1 MQTSLPADYSQTE
14 EGLQA
19 NAILR
24 SCVHC
29 GLCNATCPT
38 YQLTGNELD
47 GPRGRIYLIKN
58 HLENDSNG
66 VTGLKHLDRC
76 LTCLACE
83 TTCPSNVQFGHLLD
97 IGRKNMSKAIQRPF
111 KDRIKR
117 YLIALL
123 FSKPTRVRPMLA
135 LARLSKPFLPQK
147 LAAKIPVRIKSSKT
161 TGSTPGLPKL
171 LTIQGCVQ
179 SAAAPQINIAA
190 AKVLERTGFHLE
202 EAKSDC
208 CGALAYHLA
217 DTDKAER
224 TIRHNID
231 NWYQD
236 LQGEYGSLVVTS
248 SGCSSFIKQYGALMQ
263 STPEY
268 AKKAEFISKRC
279 RDLSELD
286 IQLDIKPIRE
296 NCTVALHSP
305 CTLQHGQK
313 VHGKI
318 EALLKKAGYR
328 LVPTMDEHLCCGSAG
343 SYSLLETELSER
355 LLANKLACLEEDQ
368 PNVISTANIGCL
380 LHLQSGTE
388 RSVKHWIEL
397 LV

>member
-97 IGRKNMSKAIQRPF
+97 IGRKNMSKVVKRPV

-117 YLIALL
+117 YLISLL
-123 FSKPTRVRPMLA
+123 FSKPARVRPMLA

-161 TGSTPGLPKL
+161 TGSTPGLKKFLPFRAAYSQQLHLKS
-171 LTIQGCVQ
+171 ISPQQ
-179 SAAAPQINIAA
+179 RSSSAP
-190 AKVLERTGFHLE
+190 V
-202 EAKSDC
+202 
-208 CGALAYHLA
+208 
-217 DTDKAER
+217 
-224 TIRHNID
+224 
-231 NWYQD
+231 
-236 LQGEYGSLVVTS
+236 
-248 SGCSSFIKQYGALMQ
+248 
-263 STPEY
+263 
-268 AKKAEFISKRC
+268 FISKR
-279 RDLSELD
+279 
-286 IQLDIKPIRE
+286 
-296 NCTVALHSP
+296 
-305 CTLQHGQK
+305 QK
-313 VHGKI
+313 VIVAVHW
-318 EALLKKAGYR
+318 
-328 LVPTMDEHLCCGSAG
+328 PTTWQTL
-343 SYSLLETELSER
+343 TRPKER
-355 LLANKLACLEEDQ
+355 F
-368 PNVISTANIGCL
+368 VRISTT
-380 LHLQSGTE
+380 GT
-388 RSVKHWIEL
+388 RICKGNMDPWS
-397 LV
+397 